1 MEPNEYGIAL
11 SNFTLGFIYHN
22 FAEQLCDCRVQH
34 LSQFCAYLQ
43 GDSYA
48 SCAKAADYY
57 EEAAECF
64 KQVNHK
70 MGEYLSRRRQLEAMK
85 LSIYPRGMN

>member
-1 MEPNEYGIAL
+1 MGPSEYGIAL
-11 SNFTLGFIYHN
+11 SYFTLGYIYHN

-34 LSQFCAYLQ
+34 LDQFSAYLQ
-43 GDSYA
+43 EDSYT

-70 MGEYLSRRRQLEAMK
+70 MGEYLSRKRQLEAMK